1 MSAQPCNTL
10 FIQSAYVV
18 GKTDL
23 KLNQYLTCLFE
34 NLLCFTT
41 LIVHRRQRK
50 LWFNVRTDFAH
61 NTYTTQ
67 DHILLM
73 QLSN

>member
-10 FIQSAYVV
+10 FMQSAYVV

-23 KLNQYLTCLFE
+23 KLNEYLNCLFQ
-34 NLLCFTT
+34 NLLCFIM
-41 LIVHRRQRK
+41 LIVHKRQRK
-50 LWFNVRTDFAH
+50 LWFNPRTDFAH
-61 NTYTTQ
+61 NTYTIQ
-67 DHILLM
+67 DHIQLM